1 MERSNR
7 GASGRIQRRVR
18 LAFALIAAAAALL
31 VPASATGTPRESQL
45 QTIASR
51 LSAAARSP
59 GVVLVAADGGRVW
72 RGSVGVSDRRRRAPM
87 PLDARFRIASVSKTF
102 LATVV
107 LQLVGE
113 GRLRL
118 DDPIGLLLPGRSVGA
133 GRVTV
138 RQLLSHTSG
147 IASDGLLTVAP
158 GTFRYDNGN
167 FVLLGE
173 IVKAVTRAS
182 LRDVLAKRLVRPLGL
197 TGTLWPVTRT
207 PPRLARGYSPSGA
220 DVTALPPRSLHAAD
234 ALVSTADDLRR
245 FLTALLRGRLV
256 PPAQLAAMQTSIS
269 VGKAYRPID
278 DRYGLGL
285 MRYATPCGPAWGHR
299 GRIDGY
305 TSFAFGSPS
314 GRRSVVVLLNVGRVS
329 DSVVVRLNRLVFRAL
344 CA

>member
-1 MERSNR
+1 MP
-7 GASGRIQRRVR
+7 V
-18 LAFALIAAAAALL
+18 
-31 VPASATGTPRESQL
+31 
-45 QTIASR
+45 
-51 LSAAARSP
+51 
-59 GVVLVAADGGRVW
+59 GG
-72 RGSVGVSDRRRRAPM
+72 
-87 PLDARFRIASVSKTF
+87 RFRIASVSKTF

-118 DDPIGLLLPGRSVGA
+118 DDPVGHLLPGRSVGL

-147 IASDGLLTVAP
+147 IYPGGPLTAVP
-158 GTFRYDNGN
+158 GPFRYDNGN

-173 IVKAVTRAS
+173 IVEAVTRAS
-182 LRDVLAKRLVRPLGL
+182 LQDVYAERLLRPLRL
-197 TGTLWPVTRT
+197 TGTMWPVTSR
-207 PPRLARGYSPSGA
+207 PPRLARGYSPSGT
-220 DVTALPPRSLHAAD
+220 DVTALPPRSLDAAD

-245 FLTALLRGRLV
+245 FITALLRGRLIA
-256 PPAQLAAMQTSIS
+256 PAQLAAMETSVP

-285 MRYATPCGPAWGHR
+285 MRYDTPCGPAWGHR

-305 TSFAFGSPS
+305 TSFVFGSPS

-329 DSVVVRLNRLVFRAL
+329 DSVVVRLNRLVFGAL